1 MLQTSF
7 YGVTEKQRYGFALIA
22 DLDTVPEVRNSR
34 IETDLQRLKLKQ
46 SSKLNTLTGK
56 HSRISRD
63 NTALVKYRR
72 AVTKTSHYASGTH
85 LFAELIKRYNRNA
98 QELQSAENFEQA
110 GTELRKAKQVR
121 KLMQRTQAQY
131 QSAAEWELITASQ
144 LLTTQSKLAEQ
155 LDRMINA
162 LLKVQLEAG
171 ATSKHKAAQ
180 RTSKQITA
188 SVKDIHLAEV
198 MASSAGD
205 IAPPELVT
213 AHTAHPKT
221 SECSTHKGGLIT

>member
-7 YGVTEKQRYGFALIA
+7 YGVTEKQRCGFALIA
-22 DLDTVPEVRNSR
+22 DLDTVPEVRSSR

-46 SSKLNTLTGK
+46 SSKFNTMTGK

-63 NTALVKYRR
+63 NSALVKYRR
-72 AVTKTSHYASGTH
+72 AVIKTSHYASGTH
-85 LFAELIKRYNRNA
+85 LFAELIHKHHISA

-110 GTELRKAKQVR
+110 STELRKAQTAN

-131 QSAAEWELITASQ
+131 QSAAEWELITANQ
-144 LLTTQSKLAEQ
+144 LLTTQSTLAEQ
-155 LDRMINA
+155 LDRMIRA
-162 LLKVQLEAG
+162 LLKVELEAG

-180 RTSKQITA
+180 RTSKQITT
-188 SVKDIHLAEV
+188 SVKNVHLAEV

-205 IAPPELVT
+205 IAPPELIT
-213 AHTAHPKT
+213 AHTVHPKT